1 MLPPFFSFSR
11 LRRFLF
17 LDFSQTSETSSLL
30 IHTDY
35 LQRWKKRFFAAN
47 VTWSHTTSRIYRR
60 SPQVYSFFSCALMHE
75 QRYRDFFFF
84 FFFPKKQLRVALEW
98 KRYSLEERV
107 TRMDVD
113 VHGRRKWR
121 DWTCL
126 ATFQSYKFGRNGRYR
141 GNIPVE
147 FVFSKQAIGYEG
159 RNPPRERFRSAKRTD
174 RGAIF
179 KQRYLHDILC
189 DWKNNG
195 HTSEPE

>member
-11 LRRFLF
+11 LA
-17 LDFSQTSETSSLL
+17 DFFIFSDERNVVTSQTNTS
-30 IHTDY
+30 DY

-47 VTWSHTTSRIYRR
+47 VTWSHTTSRIHRR
-60 SPQVYSFFSCALMHE
+60 SPQDYSFFSCALMHE
-75 QRYRDFFFF
+75 QRCRDFFFFF
-84 FFFPKKQLRVALEW
+84 FFFPKKQLRVVALEW
-98 KRYSLEERV
+98 KIWERV

-113 VHGRRKWR
+113 VHGWRKWR

-126 ATFQSYKFGRNGRYR
+126 ATFQSYKFGRNGRHR

-179 KQRYLHDILC
+179 EQRYLHDILC

-195 HTSEPE
+195 HTSEPK